1 VTPLTL
7 TLRHRPDQRLDLS
20 PLVPQGLAGKTAREI
35 EQIDL
40 QTTRRR
46 VKVGDVFQLRMGD
59 AEQIRIQG
67 ACDRLDCIGR
77 EMNGGEILVE
87 GDVGV
92 QAGRLMAGGR
102 LTVIGN
108 TGPWAASGM
117 RAGVCEIRGA
127 AGDRLGGPLAGEMA
141 GMRGGIIIVRG
152 SAGARAGDRMRRGT
166 IVVEGEAGT
175 YAGSR
180 MIAGTLIVRRRAG
193 LLPGYL
199 LKRGTIVLGD
209 GCSALSPT
217 FVDCGRYELVAM
229 RWLAG
234 MLEPYSK
241 AADALLRRP
250 LTRFAGDMAVL
261 GKGEIFVG
269 NRN

>member
-1 VTPLTL
+1 MKPLTL
-7 TLRHRPDQRLDLS
+7 TLRQRPDQRLDLS
-20 PLVPQGLAGKTAREI
+20 PLVPHGLAGKTAREI

-59 AEQIRIQG
+59 VEQIRIQR
-67 ACDRLDCIGR
+67 ACDRLDYIGR
-77 EMNGGEILVE
+77 EMSGGEILVE

-92 QAGRLMAGGR
+92 QAGRLLAGGR

-108 TGPWAASGM
+108 VGPWAASGM
-117 RAGVCEIRGA
+117 KAGVFEIRGA
-127 AGDRLGGPLAGEMA
+127 AGERLGGPLAGEIA
-141 GMRGGIIIVRG
+141 GMRGGVVVVRG
-152 SAGARAGDRMRRGT
+152 SAGERAGDRMRRGT
-166 IVVEGEAGT
+166 IIVEGKAGH

-180 MIAGTLIVRRRAG
+180 MIAGTLIVRRSAG
-193 LLPGYL
+193 PLPGYL
-199 LKRGTIVLGD
+199 LKRGTIVLGE
-209 GCSALSPT
+209 GSSVLSPT

-241 AADALLRRP
+241 AAVALLRGP
-250 LTRFAGDMAVL
+250 LTRFAGDMAIL